1 MADVVSVA
9 LIGAG
14 VNAGTH
20 MRTTVEN
27 PNSRLVA
34 VMDVDADRASA
45 AGEKHSVRAYTDLG
59 SVLADAEVEAV
70 VISTPNCFHAA
81 QAIAS
86 AEAGKHVL
94 VEKPMA
100 LTVGDCDRMIEASDA
115 AGKVLM
121 VGQSLRHSPVNRKVK
136 ALIAEGAIGTVGH
149 LMRRRYGCFDPTSPT
164 EESGKPERGW
174 YVDLATAGNCLLYGF
189 GAHEYDILHWYMDSP
204 VVRVYAQGT
213 ESTEL
218 YRGQE
223 DSYSAVMT
231 HANGA
236 VSVLS
241 QSVVCRG
248 GPNDQHIVGSE
259 GTILI
264 SSRQLR
270 VNGKEVAVEG
280 SEDSKLSQTAE
291 FATCCLEGKEPDAS
305 GRSVRH
311 TMAVIEAAAQS
322 AERNAPV
329 LVSELG

>member
-1 MADVVSVA
+1 MTDVLSVA

-45 AGEKHSVRAYTDLG
+45 AGEKHSVRAYTDLD

-100 LTVGDCDRMIEASDA
+100 LTVEDCDRMIAASDA

-121 VGQSLRHSPVNRKVK
+121 VGQSLRHTPVNRKVK

-149 LMRRRYGCFDPTSPT
+149 LMRRRYGYFDPTLSP
-164 EESGKPERGW
+164 EESGKPQRRW
-174 YVDLATAGNCLLYGF
+174 YVDLAMAGNWGTHYDYVGAPAQFQMPLWPRFFWLGF
-189 GAHEYDILHWYMDSP
+189 FPQLIFWVSFT
-204 VVRVYAQGT
+204 VVFG
-213 ESTEL
+213 
-218 YRGQE
+218 
-223 DSYSAVMT
+223 
-231 HANGA
+231 
-236 VSVLS
+236 VLS
-241 QSVVCRG
+241 
-248 GPNDQHIVGSE
+248 GS
-259 GTILI
+259 IAF
-264 SSRQLR
+264 
-270 VNGKEVAVEG
+270 AVRRYAR
-280 SEDSKLSQTAE
+280 D
-291 FATCCLEGKEPDAS
+291 
-305 GRSVRH
+305 
-311 TMAVIEAAAQS
+311 
-322 AERNAPV
+322 
-329 LVSELG
+329 